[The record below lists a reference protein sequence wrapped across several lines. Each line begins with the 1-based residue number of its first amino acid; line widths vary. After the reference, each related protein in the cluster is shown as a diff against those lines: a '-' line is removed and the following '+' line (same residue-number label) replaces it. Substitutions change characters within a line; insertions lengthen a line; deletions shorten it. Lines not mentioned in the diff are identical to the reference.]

1 MRCPLY
7 YVQYKTGFRPE
18 DTWQNLVAF
27 PMPWS
32 KAQELF
38 PALGDIAGEDHPLR
52 IVDCEAE

>member
-1 MRCPLY
+1 
-7 YVQYKTGFRPE
+7 
-18 DTWQNLVAF
+18 
-27 PMPWS
+27 MPWS